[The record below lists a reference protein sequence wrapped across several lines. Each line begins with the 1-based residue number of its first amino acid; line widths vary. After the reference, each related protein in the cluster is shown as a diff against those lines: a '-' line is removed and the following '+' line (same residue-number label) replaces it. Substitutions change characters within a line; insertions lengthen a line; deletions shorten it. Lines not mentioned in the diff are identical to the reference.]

1 MISGGIEVYKFAQ
14 ISLILE
20 AKLGDDSLAKKI
32 VITIFRLQI

>member
-20 AKLGDDSLAKKI
+20 AELGDDALAK
-32 VITIFRLQI
+32 RL